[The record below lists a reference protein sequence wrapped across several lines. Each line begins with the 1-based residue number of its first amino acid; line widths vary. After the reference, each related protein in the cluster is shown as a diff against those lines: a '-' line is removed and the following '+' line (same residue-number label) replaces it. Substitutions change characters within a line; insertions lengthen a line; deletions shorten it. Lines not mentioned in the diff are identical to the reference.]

1 MKDLNGIQK
10 KKKKKKC
17 APALK
22 IVESSK
28 SYCIKFFTS

>member
-1 MKDLNGIQK
+1 MKDLNGIQ
-10 KKKKKKC
+10 KKKKKC